1 MPLVLLALIAVV
13 FLTGVV
19 TLAMGSKGWHWGT
32 IAGAWMVLL
41 AAVGFTYLVGMLA
54 ERERAWRAVIA
65 TYQSAIAKER
75 DAMVR
80 DKDGFLKAD
89 LGNGNDGKTKSVAE
103 LKQDQ
108 ARWERVR
115 DRINTWRGRSWEK
128 ATFQPPADDKAG
140 RITIEGIDN
149 PSINPGAELFV
160 FDTIGIE
167 EGGRFLGVFNVDA
180 ADKNTFQISAAIAP
194 TENDASLWA
203 KPHEEV
209 TIYENLP
216 IDRWLAFYKA
226 TPDGEEKTTPE
237 DMLKDLE
244 KKLREVTTDEE
255 PVADEEVGN
264 LVSALQN
271 KEIAPGLYWA
281 TVTFTQPHVFPPAEG
296 NAAEPRQFEPEDT
309 ATFDLE
315 TAKEL
320 ETAGVVSITSV
331 VSRRPLTDGD
341 MAMRGS
347 SVFETNGKKLPFH
360 VNGMAFIR
368 RTLTS
373 DIVEAESMTEQFRG
387 ALENLRSGQIQPA
400 NNDTKAIEDDL
411 RNWQKDAQAALKTS
425 DSFAARVGEVTAER
439 DASEAAVVQLGQALV
454 KAVTTLMAEIDR
466 RTPPPANPP
475 PAG

>member
-32 IAGAWMVLL
+32 IVGAWLVLL

-89 LGNGNDGKTKSVAE
+89 PSNDGKKKSVAALAKE
-103 LKQDQ
+103 QV
-108 ARWERVR
+108 RWERVR

-128 ATFQPPADDKAG
+128 ATFQPPTNDKAG
-140 RITIEGIDN
+140 SITIEGIDN

-194 TENDASLWA
+194 TENDATLWA
-203 KPHEEV
+203 KPHDEV

-237 DMLKDLE
+237 DILKDLE

-347 SVFETNGKKLPFH
+347 SVFETNGKKLPFN

-373 DIVEAESMTEQFRG
+373 DIVEAESMTKQFRG

-400 NNDTKAIEDDL
+400 NNDTKAIEEDL

-425 DSFAARVGEVTAER
+425 DSFAARVREVTAER

>member
-1 MPLVLLALIAVV
+1 
-13 FLTGVV
+13 
-19 TLAMGSKGWHWGT
+19 
-32 IAGAWMVLL
+32 
-41 AAVGFTYLVGMLA
+41 VGFTYLVGMLA

-89 LGNGNDGKTKSVAE
+89 PSNDGKKKSVAALAKE
-103 LKQDQ
+103 QV
-108 ARWERVR
+108 RWERVR

-128 ATFQPPADDKAG
+128 ATFQPPTNDKAG
-140 RITIEGIDN
+140 SITIEGIDN

-194 TENDASLWA
+194 TENDATLWA
-203 KPHEEV
+203 KPHDEV

-226 TPDGEEKTTPE
+226 SPNGDKKTDPE
-237 DMLKDLE
+237 DILKDLE
-244 KKLREVTTDEE
+244 KKLREVTSHEE

-315 TAKEL
+315 TAKDL

-347 SVFETNGKKLPFH
+347 SVFETNGKKLPFD

-368 RTLTS
+368 RMLTS
-373 DIVEAESMTEQFRG
+373 DIGAAEAMTKQFKG
-387 ALENLRSGQIQPA
+387 ALEDLRSGQIQPG
-400 NNDTKAIEDDL
+400 NNDNKAIEDDL
-411 RNWQKDAQAALKTS
+411 KDWQKDAQAALKTA
-425 DSFAARVGEVTAER
+425 DAFAARVREVTAER
-439 DASEAAVVQLGQALV
+439 EASEAAVVQLGQALV

-466 RTPPPANPP
+466 RAPAPASPP

>member
-1 MPLVLLALIAVV
+1 M
-13 FLTGVV
+13 
-19 TLAMGSKGWHWGT
+19 
-32 IAGAWMVLL
+32 
-41 AAVGFTYLVGMLA
+41 
-54 ERERAWRAVIA
+54 
-65 TYQSAIAKER
+65 
-75 DAMVR
+75 
-80 DKDGFLKAD
+80 
-89 LGNGNDGKTKSVAE
+89 
-103 LKQDQ
+103 
-108 ARWERVR
+108 
-115 DRINTWRGRSWEK
+115 
-128 ATFQPPADDKAG
+128 
-140 RITIEGIDN
+140 
-149 PSINPGAELFV
+149 
-160 FDTIGIE
+160 
-167 EGGRFLGVFNVDA
+167 
-180 ADKNTFQISAAIAP
+180 
-194 TENDASLWA
+194 
-203 KPHEEV
+203 
-209 TIYENLP
+209 
-216 IDRWLAFYKA
+216 
-226 TPDGEEKTTPE
+226 
-237 DMLKDLE
+237 
-244 KKLREVTTDEE
+244 
-255 PVADEEVGN
+255 
-264 LVSALQN
+264 
-271 KEIAPGLYWA
+271 
-281 TVTFTQPHVFPPAEG
+281 FPPAEG